1 MTRTEANLW
10 RMAEIAVRSGKEG
23 EVFNDLQKN
32 NSGTKALML
41 FSFYCKLIKGVEN
54 DRVRSINE

>member
-10 RMAEIAVRSGKEG
+10 RMAEIAVRSGKEE

-41 FSFYCKLIKGVEN
+41 FFLL
-54 DRVRSINE
+54 